1 MQPSAGWCE
10 KDLSDEEKEI
20 FSVTDAT
27 SHRPYQIFKLLDNEV
42 YNNYKKIIADNCN
55 YFNLDFFDCNEY
67 ISNNDFDKKW
77 LFVDRW
83 HLTDLGN
90 ESVSNFIVSK
100 L

>member
-1 MQPSAGWCE
+1 MP
-10 KDLSDEEKEI
+10 LSDEEKEI

-27 SHRPYQIFKLLDNEV
+27 SHRPYQIFKSLDKTV
-42 YNNYKKIIADNCN
+42 YKNYRNLIGENCKQ
-55 YFNLDFFDCNEY
+55 FNFDFIDCSEY
-67 ISNNDFDKKW
+67 ISNNNFNKQW

-90 ESVSNFIVSK
+90 EKIAELIISK